1 MRERYSSSVSQPMP
15 YVGALPPLDFSVE
28 GGRPEGVTRG
38 VTGIGALLGAAG
50 REAGVGAA
58 ADRRA
63 AAFRA
68 GFLETAFLAGFLDA
82 FLALDFFPDALR
94 AVFLRLEALR
104 FALFFATVVPP

>member
-1 MRERYSSSVSQPMP
+1 MP
-15 YVGALPPLDFSVE
+15 YVGALPPLDLSVE
-28 GGRPEGVTRG
+28 GGRPEGVTTG
-38 VTGIGALLGAAG
+38 VTGTGALLGAAG
-50 REAGVGAA
+50 RVAGVRAA
-58 ADRRA
+58 AGRA

-104 FALFFATVVPP
+104 FAFFLATVVPP